1 MKTFNKD
8 NNKEEHEIDE
18 KLQRCLLQKQ
28 TKRQRA
34 LENWNWDQV
43 IDVVSSENEGLT
55 PSAVDTSDTAD
66 STLVKKN

>member
-1 MKTFNKD
+1 MKTFNKY
-8 NNKEEHEIDE
+8 NKEEHEIDE